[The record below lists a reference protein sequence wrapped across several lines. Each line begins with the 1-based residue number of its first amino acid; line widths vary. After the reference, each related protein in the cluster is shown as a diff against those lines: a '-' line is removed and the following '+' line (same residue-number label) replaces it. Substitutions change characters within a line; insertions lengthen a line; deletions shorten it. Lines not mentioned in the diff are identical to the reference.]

1 MSDALDLIE
10 AVIGTGHAHGL
21 TAEQVFERAL
31 ERQVDPLDYCAN
43 TLNLGQI
50 TVMERAARWAGFA
63 FYEVIPR
70 GLAGHAER
78 YPLAELARARAL
90 PLRLIDRDV
99 FFSAPGFFEI
109 LALKHRLDERPQLH
123 GRVCFVPGAAIRDY
137 LVKASAGALIDNARQ
152 GLARRWPFATAQ
164 LELTRPVRI
173 GFVVGLT
180 MLVTLMLLAPFLGQ
194 GWLLALAL
202 PILGVPAALR
212 LAASWHGL
220 RHGSPQPAATR
231 PDDGH
236 LPVYSVLVPLRDEA
250 HMVPQLYRALR
261 DLDYPAEKLDIKF
274 VVEERSRATIDA
286 VEQLRG
292 NPSFSLI
299 IVPDAAPRTKPKA
312 LDFALPACRGDYVV
326 VFDAE
331 DTPHPDQLWQAA
343 AAFRDRPEVQCLQ
356 AELFIDNVDEHWLAG
371 LFAGEYAGLFG
382 ALLPAFAAWQLPMPL
397 GGTSNHFRI
406 AALRAIGGWDAFNV
420 TEDADLGMRLARMG
434 YRTEML
440 ASGTLEEAPTQ
451 WRTWLGQRTRWMK
464 GWMQTFIV
472 HNRHPVTLLRQM
484 GWRSMLSFEI
494 VVLSMILSPL
504 LHTALLPTLVAQ
516 ALLGQ
521 PLFGAMGWNWASLNL
536 NLLCFGYASS
546 LALTLVGLHRQR
558 RYRLF
563 ALQLLLPFYWLLLA
577 VATLRALHELLDRPF
592 YWAKTEHRV
601 RKTGVSVANGRITKA
616 GGVSIS
622 AERPKL
628 AE

>member
-1 MSDALDLIE
+1 
-10 AVIGTGHAHGL
+10 
-21 TAEQVFERAL
+21 
-31 ERQVDPLDYCAN
+31 
-43 TLNLGQI
+43 
-50 TVMERAARWAGFA
+50 
-63 FYEVIPR
+63 
-70 GLAGHAER
+70 
-78 YPLAELARARAL
+78 
-90 PLRLIDRDV
+90 
-99 FFSAPGFFEI
+99 
-109 LALKHRLDERPQLH
+109 
-123 GRVCFVPGAAIRDY
+123 
-137 LVKASAGALIDNARQ
+137 
-152 GLARRWPFATAQ
+152 
-164 LELTRPVRI
+164 
-173 GFVVGLT
+173 
-180 MLVTLMLLAPFLGQ
+180 
-194 GWLLALAL
+194 
-202 PILGVPAALR
+202 
-212 LAASWHGL
+212 
-220 RHGSPQPAATR
+220 
-231 PDDGH
+231 
-236 LPVYSVLVPLRDEA
+236 
-250 HMVPQLYRALR
+250 
-261 DLDYPAEKLDIKF
+261 

-286 VEQLRG
+286 VEQLPD

-299 IVPDAAPRTKPKA
+299 TVPDAAPRTKPKA

-343 AAFRDRPEVQCLQ
+343 VAFRERPKVQCLQ

-382 ALLPAFAAWQLPMPL
+382 ALLPAFADWHLPMPL

-420 TEDADLGMRLARMG
+420 TEDADLGMRLARLG

-440 ASGTLEEAPTQ
+440 ASSTLEEAPTQ

-472 HNRHPVTLLRQM
+472 HNRHPVTLLAQM
-484 GWRSMLSFEI
+484 GWRSMLAFEI

-504 LHTALLPTLVAQ
+504 LHTALLPTLLVQ
-516 ALLGQ
+516 TLLGQ
-521 PLFGAMGWNWASLNL
+521 PLFGAPGWNWASLNL
-536 NLLCFGYASS
+536 GLLCFGYASS

-601 RKTGVSVANGRITKA
+601 RKTALSAAKGRIVEA
-616 GGVSIS
+616 GGVSIT
-622 AERPKL
+622 AAQPKP
-628 AE
+628 AD

>member
-1 MSDALDLIE
+1 MSDALNLIE
-10 AVIGTGHAHGL
+10 AVIGGSHAHGL
-21 TAEQVFERAL
+21 SAEQVLERAL
-31 ERQVDPLDYCAN
+31 ERQVDPLSYCAN
-43 TLNLGQI
+43 TLSLGQV

-63 FYEVIPR
+63 FYKVIPR
-70 GLAGHAER
+70 GLAGHAEH
-78 YPLAELARARAL
+78 YPLAELARARAV

-99 FFSAPGFFEI
+99 FFSAPGFFEM
-109 LALKHRLDERPQLH
+109 LALRIRLRERPQLH
-123 GRVCFVPGAAIRDY
+123 RRVCFVPDAAIRDY
-137 LVKASAGALIDNARQ
+137 LVQASSGALIDNARQ
-152 GLARRWPFATAQ
+152 GLARRWPLATAQ

-173 GFVVGLT
+173 GFVAGLVL
-180 MLVTLMLLAPFLGQ
+180 LVTFMLLVPFWGQ
-194 GWLLALAL
+194 DWLLPLAL
-202 PILGVPAALR
+202 LILGVPAALR

-220 RHGSPQPAATR
+220 WHGAPQPAAIR
-231 PDDGH
+231 PDDGD

-250 HMVPQLYRALR
+250 HMVPQLYRALLA
-261 DLDYPAEKLDIKF
+261 LDYPAEKLDIKF
-274 VVEERSRATIDA
+274 VVEERSCATIEA
-286 VEQLRG
+286 VEQLPD

-299 IVPDAAPRTKPKA
+299 RVPDAAPRTKPKA
-312 LDFALPACRGDYVV
+312 LDFALPACRGDLVV

-343 AAFRDRPEVQCLQ
+343 AAFRERPDVQCLQ
-356 AELFIDNVDEHWLAG
+356 AELFIDNADERWLAG

-382 ALLPAFAAWQLPMPL
+382 ALLPAFADWQLPMPL

-406 AALRAIGGWDAFNV
+406 AALRDIGGWDAFNV
-420 TEDADLGMRLARMG
+420 TEDADLGMRLARRG

-440 ASGTLEEAPTQ
+440 ASSTLEEAPTQ

-472 HNRHPVTLLRQM
+472 HNRHPGTLLAQM
-484 GWRSMLSFEI
+484 GWRSMLAFEI

-504 LHTALLPTLVAQ
+504 LHTALLPILLVQ

-521 PLFGAMGWNWASLNL
+521 PVFGAMGWNWASLNL
-536 NLLCFGYASS
+536 GLLCFGYASS

-601 RKTGVSVANGRITKA
+601 RKTGAGAARGRIIKT
-616 GGVSIS
+616 GGVSNPKP
-622 AERPKL
+622 AE
-628 AE
+628 